1 VGRVLVDNGSS
12 ADILTWQCF
21 SVMGLKKE
29 DLKKAEHPL
38 YGFGNKRIEALGK
51 IDVNVTFGQDA
62 TMRTEVIT
70 FNVVDFVYPYNGIFG
85 RNTINKFATVIHQG
99 YLLMK
104 IPTAAGVI
112 SVYGSQE
119 EARRAER
126 NTSVHNRQIHV
137 INEDEGNEV
146 VVAEEQ
152 RAEAQMRQ
160 SMKGAEA
167 ERIKAVDVT
176 KTVPLCADVPSITV
190 MIGTEVSAEDE
201 GKLLQFL
208 RNNQDVF
215 AWSKSDL
222 TGVHRS
228 VIEHA
233 LNTDPK
239 VKPKL
244 QRQRPMSGDRVKS
257 AEAEVQKLLD
267 ARIIREVQYPVWVA
281 NVVMVPKKNGNMRMC
296 IDFTELNKACPKDPY
311 PLPRIGVIIDQAAGC
326 DLLSLLDCFSGY
338 HQVWMRREDEAKTGF
353 TTPSTCFASSEC
365 QRAFVMLDQLN
376 RMMKL
381 ILGNQLGRN
390 ASAYVDDIVIMSEK
404 EKDHIA
410 DLTETF
416 DNMRRNGLKLNP
428 EKCIF
433 GIRRGQLL
441 GCMVSKRGIQ
451 ANPQKIEALRRMQ
464 PPSTRK

>member
-1 VGRVLVDNGSS
+1 
-12 ADILTWQCF
+12 
-21 SVMGLKKE
+21 
-29 DLKKAEHPL
+29 
-38 YGFGNKRIEALGK
+38 
-51 IDVNVTFGQDA
+51 
-62 TMRTEVIT
+62 
-70 FNVVDFVYPYNGIFG
+70 
-85 RNTINKFATVIHQG
+85 
-99 YLLMK
+99 
-104 IPTAAGVI
+104 
-112 SVYGSQE
+112 
-119 EARRAER
+119 
-126 NTSVHNRQIHV
+126 
-137 INEDEGNEV
+137 
-146 VVAEEQ
+146 VVADEQ
-152 RAEAQMRQ
+152 RAEAQLRQ
-160 SMKGAEA
+160 FMKEAEA
-167 ERIKAVDVT
+167 ERMKAVDVT
-176 KTVPLCADVPSITV
+176 RTVPLCADVPSRTV

-201 GKLLQFL
+201 GKLMQFL
-208 RNNQDVF
+208 RHNQDVF

-239 VKPKL
+239 IKPKL

-267 ARIIREVQYPVWVA
+267 TRIIREVWYPVWVA

-296 IDFTELNKACPKDPY
+296 IDLTELNKACPKDPY
-311 PLPRIGVIIDQAAGC
+311 PLPRIDVIIDQVAGC
-326 DLLSLLDCFSGY
+326 DMLTLLDCFSGY
-338 HQVWMRREDEAKTGF
+338 HHVWMRREDEAKTGF
-353 TTPSTCFASSEC
+353 TTPFGIFCFVRMPEGLHNAGSTF
-365 QRAFVMLDQLN
+365 N

-390 ASAYVDDIVIMSEK
+390 ASAYVDDIIIMSEK

-416 DNMRRNGLKLNP
+416 DNMRWNGLKLNP

-433 GIRRGQLL
+433 GIRKGQLL

-464 PPSTRK
+464 PRAAERRSKGSQAE